1 MLTSGGATQPPL
13 PSFATLQAFSMIKVQ
28 TLRLRGFC
36 ASSLL
41 AATSLL
47 ALASCSGTPTD
58 FVDVE
63 TGSPEGTPMTRV
75 QLDDV
80 TNSSA
85 PTSAPQ
91 GQDPQGRAAIVKKAI
106 ENARRSLDLR
116 LFEDAR
122 NEAAYA
128 LELDTN
134 NAEARDILRRCRQI
148 LGEETLPAGNTF
160 QQLLITTRV
169 AQERERALVN
179 NDLALGRAEMDLGE
193 YGRAIDRFERALTA
207 LNFSTFVQPN
217 DPIRKE
223 AQLLLTQAQDA
234 KRNAERTALENA
246 QTASAAE
253 LARIARDRDIAREL
267 SVERLLEAA
276 NVKFQNG
283 EYADSVDLV
292 DQALR
297 LDPINPTA
305 TALRDLA
312 DRARHNATMDINRER
327 WRTEWNKTFLELQHS
342 TVPQTETV
350 VFDPARWSLVSK
362 RQPASYTQATELE
375 SPANQAIIKLL
386 EETVLE
392 HNFASATVQDWANYY
407 AQVTGATF
415 FVSTEVKDLDAETT
429 TLNEFRL
436 SRRSVADALKA
447 IQSQTGVAYKIK
459 DGLVQLVTPEN
470 AIGKLI
476 LQPFNVT
483 ELVTG
488 VQGKPGPDLR
498 LKVPGDDNPL
508 FPEIDEDPSPSVVD
522 DSRLQELITASIATD
537 KWDGAPFTMSFQQ
550 GVLYVRADAETIQQV
565 GDLINEL
572 RRHVGIQIDI
582 ESRFLSVEDSFLED
596 VGIDLRGLGNQSSQ
610 GLAGRGLEKA
620 GDRANAGFD
629 DFGPRQQQ
637 NAAVPGN
644 VGTGTE
650 PGIFFNDG
658 EDGDAMARVE
668 NLFNSTLGG
677 RNNGLTNAGG
687 LSLQY
692 AFLDDT
698 EVEVVLRAVS
708 KQERSEQIEAPRLLV
723 YNNTRASM
731 HFLRNISYVRD
742 FEVEIAQAAAVANP
756 VIGTVHDGV
765 ALDVRPVVDSDLR
778 FITME
783 LRPTVMT
790 LQLPI
795 PTFTTTLGVG
805 QPISI
810 QLPEVTLQRVRTT
823 VTMPD
828 GGTMMLGG
836 MRLVER
842 QNLRS
847 TVPLLG
853 SLPGLSWLFSR
864 NGTSVQNR
872 KMLIL
877 IRSKIVLMEELEPDP
892 KTLPI
897 DDMVSMR

>member
-1 MLTSGGATQPPL
+1 
-13 PSFATLQAFSMIKVQ
+13 MIKVQ
-28 TLRLRGFC
+28 TLRLRGLC

-41 AATSLL
+41 AL
-47 ALASCSGTPTD
+47 AACSGTPTD
-58 FVDVE
+58 FVDVQ
-63 TGSPEGTPMTRV
+63 TGSSEGTPLTK
-75 QLDDV
+75 QTTLHDV
-80 TNSSA
+80 TSGVQD
-85 PTSAPQ
+85 PQ
-91 GQDPQGRAAIVKKAI
+91 GQDPQGRAATVQKAV
-106 ENARRSLDLR
+106 ESARNSLELR

-122 NEAAYA
+122 NQAAFA
-128 LELDTN
+128 LELDSS
-134 NAEARDILRRCRQI
+134 NAEARDILRRCRQV
-148 LGEETLPAGNTF
+148 LGEETNAGDNNF
-160 QQLLITTRV
+160 RDLVLRERIK
-169 AQERERALVN
+169 QERERSLVN
-179 NDLALGRAEMDLGE
+179 NELALGKAEMDLE
-193 YGRAIDRFERALTA
+193 NYGRAIDRFERAVTA
-207 LNFSTFVQPN
+207 LRFSVYVQPN
-217 DPIRKE
+217 DPLRTE
-223 AQLLLTQAQDA
+223 AESLLEQARQASRAALQQSEKAAKDA
-234 KRNAERTALENA
+234 SE
-246 QTASAAE
+246 AE
-253 LARIARDRDIAREL
+253 LARIARDREIAREL

-283 EYADSVDLV
+283 EYEDSVSLV

-312 DRARHNATMDINRER
+312 DRARHNAQMDLNRER
-327 WRTEWNKTFLELQHS
+327 WRTEWNKTFTELQHS
-342 TVPQTETV
+342 AVPQTETV
-350 VFDPARWSLVSK
+350 VFDPSRWAVVNQRK
-362 RQPASYTQATELE
+362 PASYAQAEELE
-375 SPANQAIIKLL
+375 SPQNQAVSKLL
-386 EETVLE
+386 NETVLE
-392 HNFASATVQDWANYY
+392 HNFASATVEDWANYY

-415 FVSTEVKDLDAETT
+415 FVSEDVKGMDAETT

-436 SRRSVADALKA
+436 PRKSVASALDA
-447 IQSQTGVAYKIK
+447 IQATTGVAYKIQ
-459 DGLVQLVTPEN
+459 DGLVMLVTPEN
-470 AIGKLI
+470 AIGRLD
-476 LQPFNVT
+476 LQPFNVN
-483 ELVTG
+483 ELVSG
-488 VQGKPGPDLR
+488 VQSKPGPDLR
-498 LKVPGDDNPL
+498 LKVPGDDAPL
-508 FPEIDEDPSPSVVD
+508 FPEVDEEPQPSVVD
-522 DSRLQELITASIATD
+522 DTRLVELLQATVAPD
-537 KWDGAPFTMSFQQ
+537 KWEGSPFTMNYQG
-550 GVLYVRADAETIQQV
+550 GVLYVRADRETIDAV
-565 GDLINEL
+565 GKLLNEL
-572 RRHVGIQIDI
+572 RRHVGIQVDI

-596 VGIDLRGLGNQSSQ
+596 VGIDLRGLGNQSAQ
-610 GLAGRGLEKA
+610 GLAGRGLEKQ
-620 GDRANAGFD
+620 GDRSNAGFD

-637 NAAVPGN
+637 NAAVPGI

-650 PGIFFNDG
+650 PGIFFDDG

-677 RNNGLTNAGG
+677 RNGGLTNAGG

-731 HFLRNISYVRD
+731 HFLRNISYIRD

-765 ALDVRPVVDSDLR
+765 ALDVRPVVDSDLK

-783 LRPTVMT
+783 LRPTVMA

-823 VTMPD
+823 VTVPD
-828 GGTMMLGG
+828 GSTMMLGG

-892 KTLPI
+892 ATLPTDI
-897 DDMVSMR
+897 ISMR

>member
-1 MLTSGGATQPPL
+1 
-13 PSFATLQAFSMIKVQ
+13 MIKVQ
-28 TLRLRGFC
+28 TLRLRGLC

-41 AATSLL
+41 AL
-47 ALASCSGTPTD
+47 AACSGTPTD
-58 FVDVE
+58 FVDVQ
-63 TGSPEGTPMTRV
+63 TGSSEGTPLTKTTT
-75 QLDDV
+75 LDDV
-80 TNSSA
+80 TYGVQD
-85 PTSAPQ
+85 PQ
-91 GQDPQGRAAIVKKAI
+91 GQDPQGRAALVKKAV
-106 ENARRSLDLR
+106 ENARRSLELR

-122 NEAAYA
+122 NEAAFA
-128 LELDTN
+128 LELDSN
-134 NAEARDILRRCRQI
+134 NAEARDILRRCRQV
-148 LGEETLPAGNTF
+148 LGEETNAGDNSFRNLVMTER
-160 QQLLITTRV
+160 IK
-169 AQERERALVN
+169 QERERALVN
-179 NDLALGRAEMDLGE
+179 NEIALGKAEMDLE
-193 YGRAIDRFERALTA
+193 NYGRAIDRFERAVTA
-207 LNFSTFVQPN
+207 LRFSAYVQPN
-217 DPIRKE
+217 DPLRTE
-223 AQLLLTQAQDA
+223 AESLLEQARQASRSALQQAEQDA
-234 KRNAERTALENA
+234 KA
-246 QTASAAE
+246 ASEAE
-253 LARIARDRDIAREL
+253 LARIARDREIAREL

-283 EYADSVDLV
+283 EYADSVNLV

-305 TALRDLA
+305 MALRDLA
-312 DRARHNATMDINRER
+312 DRARHNAQMDLNRER
-327 WRTEWNKTFLELQHS
+327 WRTEWNKTFTELKHS
-342 TVPQTETV
+342 AVPQTETV
-350 VFDPARWSLVSK
+350 VFDPSRWAVVNQRK
-362 RQPASYTQATELE
+362 PASYAQAESLE
-375 SPANQAIIKLL
+375 SPQNQAVQKLL
-386 EETVLE
+386 NETVLE
-392 HNFASATVQDWANYY
+392 HNFASATVEDWANYY

-415 FVSTEVKDLDAETT
+415 FVSEDVKGMDAETT

-436 SRRSVADALKA
+436 PRRSVAGALKA
-447 IQSQTGVAYKIK
+447 IQATTGVAYKIK
-459 DGLVQLVTPEN
+459 DGLVMLVTPEN
-470 AIGKLI
+470 AIGKLD
-476 LQPFNVT
+476 LQPFNVN
-483 ELVTG
+483 ELVSG
-488 VQGKPGPDLR
+488 VQSKPGPDLR
-498 LKVPGDDNPL
+498 LKVPGDDAPL
-508 FPEIDEDPSPSVVD
+508 FPEVDEEPQPSVVD
-522 DSRLQELITASIATD
+522 DTRLVELLQATIAPD
-537 KWDGAPFTMSFQQ
+537 KWEGSPFTMNFQG
-550 GVLYVRADAETIQQV
+550 GVLYVRADRPTLEAV
-565 GDLINEL
+565 GKLLNEL

-596 VGIDLRGLGNQSSQ
+596 VGIDLRGLGNQSAQ
-610 GLAGRGLEKA
+610 GLAGRGLEKQ
-620 GDRANAGFD
+620 GDRSNAGFD

-637 NAAVPGN
+637 NAAVPGI

-650 PGIFFNDG
+650 PGIFFDDG

-677 RNNGLTNAGG
+677 RNGGLTNAGG

-723 YNNTRASM
+723 FNNTRASM
-731 HFLRNISYVRD
+731 HFLRNISYIRD

-765 ALDVRPVVDSDLR
+765 ALDVRPVVDSDLK

-783 LRPTVMT
+783 LRPTVMA

-823 VTMPD
+823 VTVPD
-828 GGTMMLGG
+828 GSTMMLGG

-892 KTLPI
+892 ATLPTDI
-897 DDMVSMR
+897 ISMR

>member
-1 MLTSGGATQPPL
+1 
-13 PSFATLQAFSMIKVQ
+13 MIKVQ
-28 TLRLRGFC
+28 TLRLRGLC

-41 AATSLL
+41 VATSLL
-47 ALASCSGTPTD
+47 ALAACSGTPAES
-58 FVDVE
+58 VEVE
-63 TGSPEGTPMTRV
+63 TGSPGADRSLTDDGGASNPAGT
-75 QLDDV
+75 
-80 TNSSA
+80 SSPDA
-85 PTSAPQ
+85 PNQGSSNQ
-91 GQDPQGRAAIVKKAI
+91 GQDPQGRAAQVQKLV
-106 ENARRSLDLR
+106 ESARRSLSLR

-128 LELDTN
+128 LELDHDN
-134 NAEARDILRRCRQI
+134 EEARDILRRAQQV
-148 LGEETLPAGNTF
+148 LGEDPTRTAA
-160 QQLLITTRV
+160 TTDLVVLTAVRR
-169 AQERERALVN
+169 ERERALISN
-179 NDLALGRAEMDLGE
+179 EIMQGKAEMELE
-193 YGRAIDRFERALTA
+193 NYGRAIDRFE
-207 LNFSTFVQPN
+207 
-217 DPIRKE
+217 
-223 AQLLLTQAQDA
+223 
-234 KRNAERTALENA
+234 
-246 QTASAAE
+246 AAE
-253 LARIARDRDIAREL
+253 LALRLSQYVAPNDELRTEVRTLLEQAEAAKQEADKNAVRDAMQASEAELARMARDRDIAREL
-267 SVERLLEAA
+267 NVERLLEQA

-283 EYADSVDLV
+283 EYEATVKLV

-297 LDPINPTA
+297 LDPTNPVA
-305 TALRDLA
+305 TGLRDLA
-312 DRARHNATMDINRER
+312 DRARHNAAMDLHNER
-327 WRTEWNKTFLELQHS
+327 WRTEWNKTFDDLKHS
-342 TVPQTETV
+342 TVPQTDV
-350 VFDPARWSLVSK
+350 VEFDTDRWAEVS
-362 RQPASYTQATELE
+362 RREPHVYAQSEELE
-375 SPANQAIIKLL
+375 SPQNQAIRRLL

-392 HNFASATVQDWANYY
+392 HNFGSATVDDWANYY
-407 AQVTGATF
+407 QGVTGATF
-415 FVSTEVKDLDAETT
+415 FVSPEVRDMDADTT
-429 TLNEFRL
+429 TLTEFRL
-436 SRRSVADALKA
+436 SRRSVASALKA
-447 IQSQTGVAYKIK
+447 IQATTGVAYKIRN
-459 DGLVQLVTPEN
+459 GLVELVSPEN
-470 AIGKLI
+470 AIGRLDFY
-476 LQPFNVT
+476 PFKVG

-488 VQGKPGPDLR
+488 VQSKPGPDLR
-498 LKVPGDDNPL
+498 LKVPNDDLPL
-508 FPEIDEDPSPSVVD
+508 FPEVDEDPLPPVVD
-522 DSRLQELITASIATD
+522 QDRLMELISSTIAVD
-537 KWDGAPFTMSFQQ
+537 RWDGSPFTMNYQL
-550 GVLYVRADAETIQQV
+550 GVLFVRADRETINAV
-565 GDLINEL
+565 GRLIDEL

-596 VGIDLRGLGNQSSQ
+596 VGLDLRGLGNQASQ
-610 GLAGRGLEKA
+610 GLAGRGLESSP
-620 GDRANAGFD
+620 NAAFD
-629 DFGPRQQQ
+629 DFGPRNQQ
-637 NAAVPGN
+637 NPAVPGN

-668 NLFNSTLGG
+668 NLFNTTLGG

-698 EVEVVLRAVS
+698 EVEIVLRAVS
-708 KQERSEQIEAPRLLV
+708 KQERSEQIEAPKLLV
-723 YNNTRASM
+723 YNNSRASM
-731 HFLRNISYVRD
+731 HFMRNISYIRD

-765 ALDVRPVVDSDLR
+765 ALDVRPVVDSDLK

-823 VTMPD
+823 VTVPD

-836 MRLVER
+836 MRVVER

-877 IRSKIVLMEELEPDP
+877 IRSKIVIMEELEPDP
-892 KTLPI
+892 STMPI
-897 DDMVSMR
+897 DPLTMR

>member
-1 MLTSGGATQPPL
+1 
-13 PSFATLQAFSMIKVQ
+13 MIKVQ
-28 TLRLRGFC
+28 TLRLRGLC

-41 AATSLL
+41 AL
-47 ALASCSGTPTD
+47 AACSGTQAD
-58 FVDVE
+58 FIDVQ
-63 TGSPEGTPMTRV
+63 TGSSEGTPLTTPTP
-75 QLDDV
+75 LGDAV
-80 TNSSA
+80 TAVEASQPQDQQQDPQA
-85 PTSAPQ
+85 P
-91 GQDPQGRAAIVKKAI
+91 QDPQGRAAIIKKAV

-128 LELDTN
+128 LELDSN
-134 NAEARDILRRCRQI
+134 NEAARDILNRCREV
-148 LGEETLPAGNTF
+148 LGEETNAGDNNF
-160 QQLLITTRV
+160 RNLIVTQRIK
-169 AQERERALVN
+169 QERERALVN
-179 NDLALGRAEMDLGE
+179 NDLALGRAEMDLENFGN
-193 YGRAIDRFERALTA
+193 AIDRFERAVTA
-207 LNFSTFVQPN
+207 LRFSIFVKAN
-217 DPIRKE
+217 DPLRAEAEVMLERARE
-223 AQLLLTQAQDA
+223 AQRAALKAAAQDA
-234 KRNAERTALENA
+234 KNASE
-246 QTASAAE
+246 AE
-253 LARIARDRDIAREL
+253 LARIARDREIAREL
-267 SVERLLEAA
+267 SVERLLEAS

-283 EYADSVDLV
+283 EYEESVSLV

-297 LDPINPTA
+297 LDPTNPTA

-312 DRARHNATMDINRER
+312 DRARHNAQMDLNRER
-327 WRTEWNKTFLELQHS
+327 WRTEWNKTFTELKHS
-342 TVPQTETV
+342 AVPQTETV
-350 VFDPARWSLVSK
+350 VFDPSRWAVVNQRK
-362 RQPASYTQATELE
+362 PASYAQADELE
-375 SPANQAIIKLL
+375 SPQNQAVAKLL
-386 EETVLE
+386 NDTVLE
-392 HNFASATVQDWANYY
+392 HNFASATVEDWSNYY

-415 FVSTEVKDLDAETT
+415 FVSTDVKDMDAETT

-436 SRRSVADALKA
+436 PRKSVASALKA
-447 IQSQTGVAYKIK
+447 IEATTGIAYKIQ
-459 DGLVQLVTPEN
+459 DGLVMLVSPEN
-470 AIGKLI
+470 AVGKLI
-476 LQPFNVT
+476 LRPFNVS

-488 VQGKPGPDLR
+488 VQSKPGPDLR
-498 LKVPGDDNPL
+498 LKVPGDDAPL
-508 FPEIDEDPSPSVVD
+508 FPEVDEEPMPSVVD
-522 DSRLQELITASIATD
+522 DGRLTELLTSTIAPD
-537 KWDGAPFTMSFQQ
+537 MWDDAPFGMRYQ
-550 GVLYVRADAETIQQV
+550 GGQLFVRADSETLDKV
-565 GDLINEL
+565 GKLLNEL

-596 VGIDLRGLGNQSSQ
+596 VGIDLRGLGNQSAQ
-610 GLAGRGLEKA
+610 GLAGRGLEKK

-637 NAAVPGN
+637 NAAVPGI

-650 PGIFFNDG
+650 PGVFFDDG

-677 RNNGLTNAGG
+677 RNGGLTNAGG
-687 LSLQY
+687 FSLQY

-698 EVEVVLRAVS
+698 EVEIVLRAVS

-731 HFLRNISYVRD
+731 HFLRNISYIRD

-765 ALDVRPVVDSDLR
+765 ALDVRPVVDSDLK

-783 LRPTVMT
+783 LRPTVMA
-790 LQLPI
+790 LSLPI

-823 VTMPD
+823 VTVPD
-828 GGTMMLGG
+828 GSTMMLGG

-853 SLPGLSWLFSR
+853 NLPGLSWLFSR

-892 KTLPI
+892 ATLPT
-897 DDMVSMR
+897 DVVSMR

>member
-1 MLTSGGATQPPL
+1 
-13 PSFATLQAFSMIKVQ
+13 MIKVQ
-28 TLRLRGFC
+28 TLRLRGLF

-41 AATSLL
+41 AL
-47 ALASCSGTPTD
+47 AACSGTPSE

-63 TGSPEGTPMTRV
+63 TGIDRDGQPMTGAAGGSSSGSDV
-75 QLDDV
+75 ASLDDV
-80 TNSSA
+80 TSLLA
-85 PTSAPQ
+85 Q
-91 GQDPQGRAAIVKKAI
+91 GQDPQGKAAMVQKAVERARASF
-106 ENARRSLDLR
+106 NAR

-122 NEAAYA
+122 NESAYA
-128 LELDTN
+128 LELDPN
-134 NAEARDILRRCRQI
+134 NKEARDIFNRCMAI
-148 LGEETLPAGNTF
+148 LGTPVKGESWADD
-160 QQLLITTRV
+160 LIVQDTVRR
-169 AQERERALVN
+169 ERERTLISGQI
-179 NDLALGRAEMDLGE
+179 ALGKAQSDLGKH
-193 YGRAIDRFERALTA
+193 GDAIVHFERAVLTA
-207 LNFSTFVQPN
+207 RLSDYLQPN
-217 DPIRKE
+217 DPLRKE
-223 AQLLLTQAQDA
+223 AELMLETAREAKRQADLDAAERAIARSQEEIDRQAQDRQIS
-234 KRNAERTALENA
+234 K
-246 QTASAAE
+246 E
-253 LARIARDRDIAREL
+253 LRVD
-267 SVERLLEAA
+267 RLLDQA
-276 NVKFQNG
+276 NLEFQDG
-283 EYADSVDLV
+283 DYEETVRLI

-297 LDPINPTA
+297 LDPINPSA
-305 TALRDLA
+305 MELRDLA
-312 DRARHNATMDINRER
+312 DRARHNAAMDYNRER
-327 WRTEWNKTFLELQHS
+327 WRTEWNKTFDELQQS
-342 TVPQTETV
+342 TVPQTDTV
-350 VFDPARWSLVSK
+350 KYDPNRWAIVSQRK
-362 RQPASYTQATELE
+362 PTAYSSGAALE
-375 SPANQAIIKLL
+375 SPENAKIHELL
-386 EETVLE
+386 ASKVLE
-392 HNFASATVQDWANYY
+392 HNFSSATVEDWASFY

-415 FVSTEVKDLDAETT
+415 LVTTEVKDLDADTT
-429 TLNEFRL
+429 TLSDFRL
-436 SRRSVADALKA
+436 PRRSVADALKA
-447 IQSQTGVAYKIK
+447 IQATTGVAYKVK

-470 AIGKLI
+470 AVGNLVMK
-476 LQPFNVT
+476 PYTVT
-483 ELVTG
+483 DLVSG
-488 VQGKPGPDLR
+488 VVGKPGPDLR
-498 LKVPGDDNPL
+498 LKVPDDDLPL
-508 FPEIDEDPSPSVVD
+508 FPEIDEDPMPSVVD
-522 DSRLQELITASIATD
+522 DGRLLELITSTIAVD
-537 KWDGAPFTMSFQQ
+537 RWDGSPFSISY
-550 GVLYVRADAETIQQV
+550 LNENIYVRADDETHEKV
-565 GDLINEL
+565 ARLVNEL
-572 RRHVGIQIDI
+572 RRHVGIQVDI
-582 ESRFLSVEDSFLED
+582 ESRFLSVEDSFLQD
-596 VGIDLRGLGNQSSQ
+596 VGIDLRGLGNQASQ
-610 GLAGRGLEKA
+610 GLAGRGLEKQ
-620 GDRANAGFD
+620 GDRQNAGFD

-650 PGIFFNDG
+650 PGIFFDDG
-658 EDGDAMARVE
+658 EDGDGMARVE

-698 EVEVVLRAVS
+698 EVEIVLRAVS

-731 HFLRNISYVRD
+731 HFLRNISYIRD

-765 ALDVRPVVDSDLR
+765 ALDVRPVVDSDLK

-823 VTMPD
+823 VTVPD
-828 GGTMMLGG
+828 GSTMMLGG

-877 IRSKIVLMEELEPDP
+877 IRSKIVLMEEHEPDP
-892 KTLPI
+892 STLP
-897 DDMVSMR
+897 DVEFMSMR

>member
-1 MLTSGGATQPPL
+1 
-13 PSFATLQAFSMIKVQ
+13 MIKVQ

-41 AATSLL
+41 VATSLL

-58 FVDVE
+58 FVDVQ
-63 TGSPEGTPMTRV
+63 TGSPDGTPLTTSK
-75 QLDDV
+75 LDEV
-80 TNSSA
+80 TDAVPSTTAPSGTTPSATTSSGTTA
-85 PTSAPQ
+85 SGTTQ
-91 GQDPQGRAAIVKKAI
+91 GQDPQGRAAIVKKAL

-134 NAEARDILRRCRQI
+134 NTEARDILRRCRQI
-148 LGEETLPAGNTF
+148 LGEETMPAGNTF
-160 QQLLITTRV
+160 EQLLITTRV

-193 YGRAIDRFERALTA
+193 YGRAIDRFERAKII

-217 DPIRKE
+217 DPLRTETEI
-223 AQLLLTQAQDA
+223 LLKQAQDA
-234 KRNAERTALENA
+234 KRNADRTELQNA
-246 QTASAAE
+246 KNGSEAE

-283 EYADSVDLV
+283 EFADSVDLV
-292 DQALR
+292 DQSLR

-327 WRTEWNKTFLELQHS
+327 WRTQWNKTFMELQHS

-350 VFDPARWSLVSK
+350 VFDPARWSLVSQRK
-362 RQPASYTQATELE
+362 PASYTQSDELE
-375 SPANQAIIKLL
+375 SPANQLIMKLL

-415 FVSTEVKDLDAETT
+415 FVAQDVKDLDAETT

-447 IQSQTGVAYKIK
+447 INMQTGVAYKIQ

-470 AIGKLI
+470 AIGKLF

-508 FPEIDEDPSPSVVD
+508 FPEIDEDPTPSVVD
-522 DSRLQELITASIATD
+522 DARLTEIITSSIAAD
-537 KWDGAPFTMSFQQ
+537 KWDGAPFTMTYQQ
-550 GVLYVRADAETIQQV
+550 GVLYVRADNETIQQV

-582 ESRFLSVEDSFLED
+582 EARFLSVEDSFLED
-596 VGIDLRGLGNQSSQ
+596 VGIDLRGLGNQSAQ
-610 GLAGRGLEKA
+610 GLAGRGLEKN

-637 NAAVPGN
+637 NAAIPGN

-668 NLFNSTLGG
+668 NLFSSTLGG

-687 LSLQY
+687 FSLQY

-731 HFLRNISYVRD
+731 HFLRNISYIRD

-810 QLPEVTLQRVRTT
+810 QLPQVTLQRVRTT

-897 DDMVSMR
+897 DDMMSMR

>member
-1 MLTSGGATQPPL
+1 
-13 PSFATLQAFSMIKVQ
+13 MIKVQ
-28 TLRLRGFC
+28 TLRLRGLC

-41 AATSLL
+41 AL
-47 ALASCSGTPTD
+47 AACSAGTPTEL
-58 FVDVE
+58 VDVP
-63 TGSPEGTPMTRV
+63 TGSSEGTPMTSAATP
-75 QLDDV
+75 DDV
-80 TNSSA
+80 T
-85 PTSAPQ
+85 TSAQDPKPQ
-91 GQDPQGRAAIVKKAI
+91 APQGRAAIVKKAV

-122 NEAAYA
+122 DEAAYA
-128 LELDTN
+128 LELDSN
-134 NAEARDILRRCRQI
+134 NDEARDILNRCREV
-148 LGEETLPAGNTF
+148 LGEETNAGDNGF
-160 QQLLITTRV
+160 RNLIVTQRIK
-169 AQERERALVN
+169 QERERALVN
-179 NDLALGRAEMDLGE
+179 NELALGRAQMDLE
-193 YGRAIDRFERALTA
+193 NFGRAIDRFERAVTA
-207 LNFSTFVQPN
+207 LRFSIYVQAN
-217 DPIRKE
+217 DPLRTE
-223 AQLLLTQAQDA
+223 AESMLSQAQEAHQGAMQAAEMDA
-234 KRNAERTALENA
+234 KS
-246 QTASAAE
+246 ASEAE
-253 LARIARDRDIAREL
+253 LARIAREREIAREL
-267 SVERLLEAA
+267 SVERLLEAS

-283 EYADSVDLV
+283 EYEDSVDLV

-312 DRARHNATMDINRER
+312 DRARHNAQMDLNRER
-327 WRTEWNKTFLELQHS
+327 WRTEWNKTFTELKHS
-342 TVPQTETV
+342 AVPQTEIV
-350 VFDPARWSLVSK
+350 VFDPSRWASVSQRK
-362 RQPASYTQATELE
+362 TATYSQDGELE
-375 SPANQAIIKLL
+375 SPQNQAVAKLL
-386 EETVLE
+386 NDTVLE
-392 HNFASATVQDWANYY
+392 HNFASATVEDWANYY

-415 FVSTEVKDLDAETT
+415 FVSADVKDMDAETT

-436 SRRSVADALKA
+436 PRKSVAGALKA
-447 IQSQTGVAYKIK
+447 IEATTGIAYTVQ
-459 DGLVQLVTPEN
+459 DGLVMLVTPEN
-470 AIGKLI
+470 AIGKLNTV
-476 LQPFNVT
+476 PFQVS

-488 VQGKPGPDLR
+488 VQSKPGPDLR
-498 LKVPGDDNPL
+498 LKVPGDDAPL
-508 FPEIDEDPSPSVVD
+508 FPEVDEEPLPSVVD
-522 DSRLQELITASIATD
+522 DGRLIELLTATVAPD
-537 KWDGAPFTMSFQQ
+537 QWDDAPFSMRYQG
-550 GVLYVRADAETIQQV
+550 GVLYVRADQETLDAV
-565 GDLINEL
+565 GNLLNEL

-596 VGIDLRGLGNQSSQ
+596 VGIDLRGLGNQSAQ
-610 GLAGRGLEKA
+610 GLAGRGLEKN
-620 GDRANAGFD
+620 GDRSNAGFD

-637 NAAVPGN
+637 NAAVPGV

-677 RNNGLTNAGG
+677 RNGGLTNAGG
-687 LSLQY
+687 FSLQY

-731 HFLRNISYVRD
+731 HFLRNISYIRD

-765 ALDVRPVVDSDLR
+765 ALDVRPVVDSDLK

-783 LRPTVMT
+783 LRPTVMA
-790 LQLPI
+790 LSLPI

-823 VTMPD
+823 VTVPD
-828 GGTMMLGG
+828 GSTMMLGG
-836 MRLVER
+836 MRLMER

-892 KTLPI
+892 ATLPM
-897 DDMVSMR
+897 DTVSMR

>member
-1 MLTSGGATQPPL
+1 
-13 PSFATLQAFSMIKVQ
+13 MIKVQ

-41 AATSLL
+41 AL
-47 ALASCSGTPTD
+47 AACSGTPAD
-58 FVDVE
+58 FVDVQ
-63 TGSPEGTPMTRV
+63 TGSSEGTPLTSSPA
-75 QLDDV
+75 LEDV
-80 TNSSA
+80 TGGVQD
-85 PTSAPQ
+85 P
-91 GQDPQGRAAIVKKAI
+91 QDPQGRAAIVKKAVA
-106 ENARRSLDLR
+106 NARRSLDLR

-122 NEAAYA
+122 SEAAYA
-128 LELDTN
+128 LELDSS
-134 NAEARDILRRCRQI
+134 NAEAREILQRCREV
-148 LGEETLPAGNTF
+148 LGEETNAGDNRFRNLVVTE
-160 QQLLITTRV
+160 RV
-169 AQERERALVN
+169 KQERERAIVN
-179 NDLALGRAEMDLGE
+179 NELALGRAEMDLGN
-193 YGRAIDRFERALTA
+193 YSAAIDRFERAVTTLR
-207 LNFSTFVQPN
+207 FSTYVQAK
-217 DPIRKE
+217 DALRVE
-223 AQLLLTQAQDA
+223 AEKMLEEARQARRDDLKQAAQDA
-234 KRNAERTALENA
+234 K
-246 QTASAAE
+246 TASDAE
-253 LARIARDRDIAREL
+253 LARIARDREIAREL

-283 EYADSVDLV
+283 EYEDSVSLV

-305 TALRDLA
+305 TSLRDLA
-312 DRARHNATMDINRER
+312 DRARHNAQMDLNRER
-327 WRTEWNKTFLELQHS
+327 WRTEWNKTFTELKHS

-350 VFDPARWSLVSK
+350 VFDPSRWAAVSQRK
-362 RQPASYTQATELE
+362 PASYAQAEELE
-375 SPANQAIIKLL
+375 SPQNQAVAKLL
-386 EETVLE
+386 NETVLE
-392 HNFASATVQDWANYY
+392 HNFASATVEDWASYY

-415 FVSTEVKDLDAETT
+415 FVSEDVKGMDAETT

-436 SRRSVADALKA
+436 PRRSVAGALKA
-447 IQSQTGVAYKIK
+447 IEAATGIAYKIQ
-459 DGLVQLVTPEN
+459 DGLVMLVTPEN

-476 LQPFNVT
+476 LQPFNVS
-483 ELVTG
+483 ELVSG
-488 VQGKPGPDLR
+488 VQSKPGPDLR
-498 LKVPGDDNPL
+498 LKVPGDDAPL
-508 FPEIDEDPSPSVVD
+508 FPEVDEEPMPSVVD
-522 DSRLQELITASIATD
+522 DGRLTELLTATIAPD
-537 KWDGAPFTMSFQQ
+537 KWDDSPFGMRYQG
-550 GVLYVRADAETIQQV
+550 GVLYVRADRETLDAV
-565 GDLINEL
+565 GRLLNEL

-596 VGIDLRGLGNQSSQ
+596 VGIDLRGLGNQSAQ
-610 GLAGRGLEKA
+610 GLAGRGLEKN

-637 NAAVPGN
+637 NAAVPGI

-650 PGIFFNDG
+650 PGIFFDDG

-677 RNNGLTNAGG
+677 RNGGLTNAGG

-731 HFLRNISYVRD
+731 HFLRNISYIRD

-765 ALDVRPVVDSDLR
+765 ALDVRPVVDSDLK

-783 LRPTVMT
+783 LRPTVMA
-790 LQLPI
+790 LSLPI

-823 VTMPD
+823 VTVPD
-828 GGTMMLGG
+828 GSTMMLGG

-892 KTLPI
+892 ETLPTDI
-897 DDMVSMR
+897 LSMR

>member
-1 MLTSGGATQPPL
+1 
-13 PSFATLQAFSMIKVQ
+13 MIKVQ
-28 TLRLRGFC
+28 TLRLRGLC

-41 AATSLL
+41 AL
-47 ALASCSGTPTD
+47 AACSGTPTD
-58 FVDVE
+58 FVDVQ
-63 TGSPEGTPMTRV
+63 TGSSEGTPLTGTPLTTSTT
-75 QLDDV
+75 LDDV
-80 TNSSA
+80 T
-85 PTSAPQ
+85 TSPQ
-91 GQDPQGRAAIVKKAI
+91 DPQDPQGRAAIVKRGVA
-106 ENARRSLDLR
+106 NARRSLDLR

-122 NEAAYA
+122 SEAAYA
-128 LELDTN
+128 LELDAN
-134 NAEARDILRRCRQI
+134 NPEAREILQRCREV
-148 LGEETLPAGNTF
+148 LGEEQNPGDNSF
-160 QQLLITTRV
+160 RNLIVTERIK
-169 AQERERALVN
+169 QERERALVN
-179 NDLALGRAEMDLGE
+179 NELALGRAEMDLE
-193 YGRAIDRFERALTA
+193 NFGRAIDRFERAVTA
-207 LNFSTFVQPN
+207 LRFSAYVQPN
-217 DPIRKE
+217 DPLRRRAEEVLAQARE
-223 AQLLLTQAQDA
+223 ANRAAIQRAEQDA
-234 KRNAERTALENA
+234 MS
-246 QTASAAE
+246 ASESE
-253 LARIARDRDIAREL
+253 LARIARDREIAREL

-283 EYADSVDLV
+283 EYEDSVDLV

-305 TALRDLA
+305 AGLRDLA
-312 DRARHNATMDINRER
+312 DRARHNAQMNLNRER
-327 WRTEWNKTFLELQHS
+327 WRTEWNKTFTELKHS
-342 TVPQTETV
+342 GVPQTETV
-350 VFDPARWSLVSK
+350 VFDPSRWAVVNE
-362 RQPASYTQATELE
+362 RAPASYTQAGDLE
-375 SPANQAIIKLL
+375 SPQNQAVAKLL
-386 EETVLE
+386 DETVLE
-392 HNFASATVQDWANYY
+392 HNFASATVEDWANYY

-415 FVSTEVKDLDAETT
+415 FVSEDVKGMDAETT
-429 TLNEFRL
+429 TLNDFRL
-436 SRRSVADALKA
+436 PRRSVAGALKA
-447 IQSQTGVAYKIK
+447 IQSATGVAYKIQ
-459 DGLVQLVTPEN
+459 DGLVMLVTPEN
-470 AIGKLI
+470 AIGNLI
-476 LQPFNVT
+476 LQPFNVN
-483 ELVTG
+483 ELVAG
-488 VQGKPGPDLR
+488 VQSKPGPDLR
-498 LKVPGDDNPL
+498 LKVPGDDMPL
-508 FPEIDEDPSPSVVD
+508 FPEVDEDPMPPVVD
-522 DSRLQELITASIATD
+522 IDRLQEMLMSTVAVD
-537 KWDGAPFTMSFQQ
+537 RWDGSPFTMTGQ
-550 GVLYVRADAETIQQV
+550 GGVIYVRADRETITAI
-565 GDLINEL
+565 GDLLTEL

-596 VGIDLRGLGNQSSQ
+596 IGIDLRGLGNQSAQ
-610 GLAGRGLEKA
+610 GLPGRGLEKS
-620 GDRANAGFD
+620 GDRSNAGFD

-637 NAAVPGN
+637 NAAVPGI

-650 PGIFFNDG
+650 PGIFFDDG

-677 RNNGLTNAGG
+677 RNGGLTNAGG
-687 LSLQY
+687 FSLQY

-731 HFLRNISYVRD
+731 HFLRNISYIRD

-765 ALDVRPVVDSDLR
+765 ALDVRPVVDSDLK

-783 LRPTVMT
+783 LRPTVMA
-790 LQLPI
+790 LSLPI

-823 VTMPD
+823 VTVPD
-828 GGTMMLGG
+828 GSTMMLGG

-892 KTLPI
+892 ATLPTDI
-897 DDMVSMR
+897 VSMR

>member
-1 MLTSGGATQPPL
+1 
-13 PSFATLQAFSMIKVQ
+13 MIKVQ
-28 TLRLRGFC
+28 TLRLRGLC
-36 ASSLL
+36 AS
-41 AATSLL
+41 TLL
-47 ALASCSGTPTD
+47 ALAACSGTPTD
-58 FVDVE
+58 FVDVQ
-63 TGSPEGTPMTRV
+63 TGSSEGTPLTK
-75 QLDDV
+75 QTTLDDV
-80 TNSSA
+80 TNGVQD
-85 PTSAPQ
+85 PQ
-91 GQDPQGRAAIVKKAI
+91 GQDPQGRAATVKKAV
-106 ENARRSLDLR
+106 ENARRSLELR

-122 NEAAYA
+122 NEAAFA
-128 LELDTN
+128 LELDSN
-134 NAEARDILRRCRQI
+134 NAEARDILRRCRQV
-148 LGEETLPAGNTF
+148 LGEETNAGDNSFRNLVMTER
-160 QQLLITTRV
+160 IK
-169 AQERERALVN
+169 QERERALVN
-179 NDLALGRAEMDLGE
+179 NEIALGKAEMDLE
-193 YGRAIDRFERALTA
+193 NYGRAIDRFERAVTA
-207 LNFSTFVQPN
+207 LRFSAYVQPN
-217 DPIRKE
+217 DPLRTE
-223 AQLLLTQAQDA
+223 AESLLEQARQASRSALQQAEQDA
-234 KRNAERTALENA
+234 KA
-246 QTASAAE
+246 ASEAE
-253 LARIARDRDIAREL
+253 LARIARDREIAREL

-283 EYADSVDLV
+283 EYADSVNLV

-305 TALRDLA
+305 MALRDLA
-312 DRARHNATMDINRER
+312 DRARHNAQMDLNRER
-327 WRTEWNKTFLELQHS
+327 WRTEWNKTFTELKHS
-342 TVPQTETV
+342 AVPQTDTV
-350 VFDPARWSLVSK
+350 VFDPSRWAVVNQRK
-362 RQPASYTQATELE
+362 PASYAQAESLE
-375 SPANQAIIKLL
+375 SPQNQAVQKLL
-386 EETVLE
+386 NETVLE
-392 HNFASATVQDWANYY
+392 HNFASATVEDWANYY

-415 FVSTEVKDLDAETT
+415 FVSEDVKGMDAETT
-429 TLNEFRL
+429 TLDDFRL
-436 SRRSVADALKA
+436 PRRSVADALKA
-447 IQSQTGVAYKIK
+447 IEATSGVAYKVQ
-459 DGLVQLVTPEN
+459 DGLVMLVTPEN
-470 AIGKLI
+470 AIGKLD
-476 LQPFNVT
+476 LQPFNVN
-483 ELVTG
+483 ELVSG
-488 VQGKPGPDLR
+488 VQSKPGPDLR
-498 LKVPGDDNPL
+498 LKVPGDDAPL
-508 FPEIDEDPSPSVVD
+508 FPEVDEEPQPSVVD
-522 DSRLQELITASIATD
+522 DTRLVELLTATIAPD
-537 KWDGAPFTMSFQQ
+537 KWEGSPFTMNFQG
-550 GVLYVRADAETIQQV
+550 GVLYVRADRETLDAV
-565 GDLINEL
+565 GKLLNEL

-596 VGIDLRGLGNQSSQ
+596 VGIDLRGLGNQSAQ
-610 GLAGRGLEKA
+610 GLAGRGLEKN
-620 GDRANAGFD
+620 GDRSNAGFD

-637 NAAVPGN
+637 NAAVPGI

-650 PGIFFNDG
+650 PGIFFDDG

-677 RNNGLTNAGG
+677 RNGGLTNAGG

-723 YNNTRASM
+723 FNNTRASM
-731 HFLRNISYVRD
+731 HFLRNISYIRD

-765 ALDVRPVVDSDLR
+765 ALDVRPVVDSDLK

-783 LRPTVMT
+783 LRPTVMA

-823 VTMPD
+823 VTVPD
-828 GGTMMLGG
+828 GSTMMLGG

-892 KTLPI
+892 ATLPTDI
-897 DDMVSMR
+897 VSMR